1 MSSPLPVPSKAALR
15 ALRGLVLGTSC
26 TLALIT
32 EDRRRRID
40 HALKILENGERV
52 KAARS
57 YRAGG
62 GEQLFALEHGEP
74 SLDLTCFRL
83 HGPVPRPPVDGSPEL
98 LQDRRVRARKRRDDI
113 AAAPEEDI
121 VGPEQSPGNVV
132 LAGESNRQPAA
143 VVVAA
148 SDPFAVLCD
157 GTGESN
163 SRPPPSR
170 ISSTPDWGV
179 KGAEQR
185 GENVARAGSNRKRT
199 AKSIAW
205 AAKSPHKPKP
215 AAAPCPTIRKYAF
228 PSNGRIGAMI
238 NEACAS
244 ESLGE
249 ITGAVQHVLS
259 AYKAGVAPGVEDKE
273 WVTACALLCR
283 ACQKVGRLGDA
294 TKLLTQVLQNKVD
307 EETYFAFDPLSLIT
321 SLLKQV
327 SSLEDPETCR
337 EIMDTCV
344 ALFLPRFAQQTQRK
358 SQQLF
363 DLGKALMKNELKLD
377 RLLHIFDLY
386 LRCVHVAAEEQCHLS
401 GFTGWVIDNMHQ
413 RGGYKTAVRLFYSR
427 YVNMSP
433 GAASMD
439 KLCGVVVNCVEA
451 AHNYMPEK
459 VLRAMIKLSESSGK
473 KLRADWVMRLL
484 TSHWK
489 REKSL
494 EEVEG
499 LFNELAAVGFD
510 KLMFKPHAI
519 CRVMVEIALEAGD
532 TAKVDHYIVQ
542 GTSLDPNFANHPSL
556 MGALALFDAKIGNW
570 EAVKRCFTKMDH
582 IISHLPATCPA
593 TRRLA
598 IKGANKARSNA
609 FVPILKIYAE
619 EHSIAE
625 TEEFLKLYIDRLGVS
640 LSPFMVPLV
649 AKHYAALRDFPA
661 LSKWLLYCASAIP
674 QVTPEFGNAILA
686 SCRGANM
693 PFFRLRSLFHK
704 LKEINPN
711 AVDRISERIML
722 NSAISASTGG
732 RIASRRIR
740 LLGIDSPSRATAA
753 YFARK
758 RRCASEQEVRLSM
771 KSLLTRGRP
780 GEALRVYKRA
790 LHLGMPENVRSLR
803 LAVLAQLQYAKFG
816 RSNDVCFKRAWDLVA
831 AAQVRGCEVD
841 LAANLLLGKQ
851 LRVLLPN
858 RFREQQGATARHGEE
873 VFEFIKDA
881 LRKCEQRGIV
891 IDDRMLNQA
900 GLTCLGQQLARG
912 ALLFA
917 ELAAERVGLGPC
929 YNSMNF
935 RVFMLAYADLFDV
948 EGLRESVERA
958 SGSSYWEQWGCRETL
973 RLARVRMMLS
983 RRAGDV
989 ASERRLFAD
998 GIVKEAR
1005 ERVVHARGDLRE
1017 RREEFE
1023 GFALEIMREAAGAA
1037 AVDTSTAQRELVGGD
1052 DLPGLGGTE
1061 QDEQQDWLLEAL
1073 DGSGK
1078 LAEAAPGKD
1087 ESAGAGAGA
1096 GENLHPSP
1104 SPVIVSPAR
1113 VGPVKKVYYDPS
1125 VPPAVSATPLVH
1137 ESIPKRALLKESV
1150 LKKEG

>member
-74 SLDLTCFRL
+74 SLDPTCFRL
-83 HGPVPRPPVDGSPEL
+83 HGPVPRLPVDGSPEL

-143 VVVAA
+143 
-148 SDPFAVLCD
+148 
-157 GTGESN
+157 
-163 SRPPPSR
+163 
-170 ISSTPDWGV
+170 
-179 KGAEQR
+179 GAEQR

-205 AAKSPHKPKP
+205 VAKFPHQPKP

-249 ITGAVQHVLS
+249 ITGAVQHVFS

-294 TKLLTQVLQNKVD
+294 TRLLTQVLQNKVD

-327 SSLEDPETCR
+327 LSLEDPETCR

-358 SQQLF
+358 SEQLF
-363 DLGKALMKNELKLD
+363 ELGKALMENELKLD
-377 RLLHIFDLY
+377 RLQHMFDLY
-386 LRCVHVAAEEQCHLS
+386 LRCVHVAAEEQCDLS
-401 GFTGWVIDNMHQ
+401 GFTEWVIDNMHQ

-439 KLCGVVVNCVEA
+439 KFCGVVVNCVEA

-473 KLRADWVMRLL
+473 KLRVDWVMKLL

-499 LFNELAAVGFD
+499 LFKELAAVGFD
-510 KLMFKPHAI
+510 KLMFNPHAI

-570 EAVKRCFTKMDH
+570 EAVKQCFTKMDH
-582 IISHLPATCPA
+582 IISHLPAT
-593 TRRLA
+593 RRLA
-598 IKGANKARSNA
+598 IKRANNKARSNA

-740 LLGIDSPSRATAA
+740 LLGIDSSSRATAA

-780 GEALRVYKRA
+780 GEALCVYKRA

-831 AAQVRGCEVD
+831 AAQGRGCEVD

-881 LRKCEQRGIV
+881 LSKCEQRGIV

-917 ELAAERVGLGPC
+917 ELAAERVVLGPC

-983 RRAGDV
+983 RRAGNV
-989 ASERRLFAD
+989 ANERRLFAD

-1037 AVDTSTAQRELVGGD
+1037 AVDTSTAKRELVGGD

-1087 ESAGAGAGA
+1087 ESAGAGAG
-1096 GENLHPSP
+1096 ENLHPSP

-1125 VPPAVSATPLVH
+1125 VPPSVSATPLVH
-1137 ESIPKRALLKESV
+1137 ESIPKGALLKESI

>member
-52 KAARS
+52 KAARN

-62 GEQLFALEHGEP
+62 GEQLVFAPEHGEP
-74 SLDLTCFRL
+74 SLDPTCFRL
-83 HGPVPRPPVDGSPEL
+83 HGPAPRPPGDGSPEL
-98 LQDRRVRARKRRDDI
+98 LQDRTVRARKRRVDI
-113 AAAPEEDI
+113 AAVHEEN
-121 VGPEQSPGNVV
+121 VEPGQTSSGDVL
-132 LAGESNRQPAA
+132 LAGESNRRPAA

-148 SDPFAVLCD
+148 SDPFAVLAD
-157 GTGESN
+157 GTAESK
-163 SRPPPSR
+163 SRPPLSR

-179 KGAEQR
+179 EGAEQR

-205 AAKSPHKPKP
+205 AAKSIHKPKP

-244 ESLGE
+244 GNLGE

-273 WVTACALLCR
+273 WATACALLCR
-283 ACQKVGRLGDA
+283 TCQKVGRLGDA
-294 TKLLTQVLQNKVD
+294 TKLLTQVLQNKVE

-321 SLLKQV
+321 SLLKQI
-327 SSLEDPETCR
+327 SSLEEPEACR

-344 ALFLPRFAQQTQRK
+344 ALFLPRFTQKTQSK

-363 DLGKALMKNELKLD
+363 ELGKALMENELKLD
-377 RLLHIFDLY
+377 RLLHIYDLY
-386 LRCVHVAAEEQCHLS
+386 LRCVHVAAEEHHLIW
-401 GFTGWVIDNMHQ
+401 FTEWVIDNMHQ
-413 RGGYKTAVRLFYSR
+413 RGGYKTAIRLFYSR

-433 GAASMD
+433 GPVYMD
-439 KLCGVVVNCVEA
+439 KFCGVVVNCVEA

-473 KLRADWVMRLL
+473 KLRAHWVMKLL
-484 TSHWK
+484 TSNWK
-489 REKSL
+489 GQRSL
-494 EEVEG
+494 EAVEG
-499 LFNELAAVGFD
+499 LFNELAAVGFH
-510 KLMFKPHAI
+510 KVMFNPHAI

-532 TAKVDHYIVQ
+532 TAKADHYLVQ
-542 GTSLDPNFANHPSL
+542 GTSLDPDFANHPSL

-582 IISHLPATCPA
+582 II
-593 TRRLA
+593 RRLPTTGQVA
-598 IKGANKARSNA
+598 IETANKARSNA
-609 FVPILKIYAE
+609 FVPILKIYAAG
-619 EHSIAE
+619 HSIAE
-625 TEEFLKLYIDRLGVS
+625 TEEFLKLYIDRLGVP

-649 AKHYAALRDFPA
+649 AKHYIALRDFPA
-661 LSKWLLYCASAIP
+661 LSKWLVYCASAIP

-693 PFFRLRSLFHK
+693 PFFSLKSLFHK
-704 LKEINPN
+704 LKKINPN
-711 AVDRISERIML
+711 VVDRISERIML
-722 NSAISASTGG
+722 NSAMSTSRGG
-732 RIASRRIR
+732 LLVLRRIR
-740 LLGIDSPSRATAA
+740 LLGIDSHSQATD
-753 YFARK
+753 FARK
-758 RRCASEQEVRLSM
+758 RRCASEQEVRLWM

-780 GEALRVYKRA
+780 GEALLVYKRA
-790 LHLGMPENVRSLR
+790 LHLGMPEDVRSLR
-803 LAVLAQLQYAKFG
+803 LAVLAQLQYGKFG
-816 RSNDVCFKRAWDLVA
+816 LSNDACFERAWDLVA
-831 AAQVRGCEVD
+831 AAQGRGCEVD

-851 LRVLLPN
+851 LRVIFPTH
-858 RFREQQGATARHGEE
+858 FKEQQGETARHGDE
-873 VFEFIKDA
+873 VFGFIKDA
-881 LRKCEQRGIV
+881 LSKCEQRGIA

-900 GLTCLGQQLARG
+900 GLMCLGQQQARG

-917 ELAAERVGLGPC
+917 ELAAERVGLGRC

-935 RVFMLAYADLFDV
+935 RVFMLAYAQLFDV
-948 EGLRESVERA
+948 EGLRESVARA
-958 SGSSYWEQWGCRETL
+958 SGASYWDQRGCRQTL
-973 RLARVRMMLS
+973 KLARLRMMLS

-989 ASERRLFAD
+989 TSERRLFAE
-998 GIVKEAR
+998 GIVKEAMG
-1005 ERVVHARGDLRE
+1005 RVVQAREELRE

-1037 AVDTSTAQRELVGGD
+1037 AVDTSTGQCEIVAGH

-1073 DGSGK
+1073 GGSGK
-1078 LAEAAPGKD
+1078 FAEAAASKD
-1087 ESAGAGAGA
+1087 ESADAA
-1096 GENLHPSP
+1096 ENLPTSP

-1113 VGPVKKVYYDPS
+1113 VGPVRKVYYDPP
-1125 VPPAVSATPLVH
+1125 VPPSVSTMTLV
-1137 ESIPKRALLKESV
+1137 KRVYSEKGGIVSRLSKTTL
-1150 LKKEG
+1150 